1 MELVNSLEKEK
12 PADGALELVWRGSD
26 PVAFSRV
33 ISTLQAAGI
42 PHHSKSTQDHL
53 VFGLGIP
60 RPRYEVRVFQS
71 DSAMARDLVAP
82 IEETLPFE
90 TEKSLQL
97 LQNQSEISRLAGA
110 GQPIPSPGKWDPR
123 RATVEVWSGDDPVL
137 AKVLQDCL
145 AENTIGARGEGKSPG
160 RLRLFV
166 RPEEAP
172 TAREII
178 REVVQG
184 TPPE

>member
-1 MELVNSLEKEK
+1 MEVVNSLEKEE

-53 VFGLGIP
+53 VFGLGIR

-71 DSAMARDLVAP
+71 DSTMPRHHVALFD
-82 IEETLPFE
+82 ETLQFK

-97 LQNQSEISRLAGA
+97 LHHN
-110 GQPIPSPGKWDPR
+110 
-123 RATVEVWSGDDPVL
+123 
-137 AKVLQDCL
+137 
-145 AENTIGARGEGKSPG
+145 
-160 RLRLFV
+160 
-166 RPEEAP
+166 
-172 TAREII
+172 
-178 REVVQG
+178 
-184 TPPE
+184 